1 MWTSCGCRRKR
12 RSEGTYP
19 DVVAKL
25 KSGRLLVVEYKGGHR
40 VSNDD
45 SLAQAKMRHLWK
57 ITQKIRDVY
66 RG

>member
-12 RSEGTYP
+12 RSEGAYP
-19 DVVAKL
+19 DFVAKL

-57 ITQKIRDVY
+57 TTQKIRAVY
-66 RG
+66 RE